1 MIRLMLYAHSEK
13 FRHRMRQVMTNGL
26 QRRALTAVAFVF
38 LSITAHAAVEQY
50 SAQLGGSAVVPPNQS
65 AGTGTFTATFDT
77 ETMVL
82 SFTLR
87 FQALSGPATATHIH
101 GPADKS
107 ASAGIVVPFGANNP
121 VSPVTG
127 NATLTSDQAE
137 ALHNNL
143 TYVDVHTLNYPAG
156 EIRGQI
162 MRKTKAKAKP

>member
-13 FRHRMRQVMTNGL
+13 FRHRMRQVMTRGFQL
-26 QRRALTAVAFVF
+26 RALTALAFVF
-38 LSITAHAAVEQY
+38 LSITAHAAIERY
-50 SAQLGGSAVVPPNQS
+50 SAQLSGSAVVPPNQS
-65 AGTGTFTATFDT
+65 AGTGTFAATFDT

-87 FQALSGPATATHIH
+87 FQSLSGPATATHIH

-121 VSPVTG
+121 VSPVTLSV
-127 NATLTSDQAE
+127 TLTADQAK
-137 ALHNNL
+137 ALQDNL

-162 MRKTKAKAKP
+162 MRKSKTKAKP

>member
-1 MIRLMLYAHSEK
+1 
-13 FRHRMRQVMTNGL
+13 MTNGL
-26 QRRALTAVAFVF
+26 QRRAFTAVAFVF
-38 LSITAHAAVEQY
+38 LSITAHAAIERY
-50 SAQLGGSAVVPPNQS
+50 SAQLSGSAVVPPNQS
-65 AGTGTFTATFDT
+65 AGTGTFAATFDT

-101 GPADKS
+101 GPADKG

-127 NATLTSDQAE
+127 NATLTSEQARS
-137 ALHNNL
+137 LHDNL
-143 TYVDVHTLNYPAG
+143 LYVDVHTSIHPGG

-162 MRKTKAKAKP
+162 VGKAKANSRP